1 MAGLDSNLQLQV
13 IVVGSSTD
21 ELVHRT
27 MNSLGDHGVEYILCD
42 DVYSAVGELAKN
54 ESGNV
59 LVIGRLGQLSREQ
72 GRFFQMACENG
83 YNCCC
88 IADRELVRKR
98 KQILTAIEA
107 GAFVINEPAEIGEIV
122 TKLSQDSTP
131 EKNRYDKAPKFIK
144 NEFVTTKAELN
155 ALLGAGIPS

>member
-1 MAGLDSNLQLQV
+1 MAKLDSDLQLQV

-42 DVYSAVGELAKN
+42 DVYSAVGELARN

-59 LVIGRLGQLSREQ
+59 LVIGRFGQLSREQ
-72 GRFFQMACENG
+72 GRFFHMACDNG
-83 YNCCC
+83 YTCFC

-107 GAFVINEPAEIGEIV
+107 GAFVTNEPAEIGEVV
-122 TKLSQDSTP
+122 TKLLQGSSP
-131 EKNRYDKAPKFIK
+131 EKKGSGKTPKSIK
-144 NEFVTTKAELN
+144 DEFVTTKAELDS
-155 ALLGAGIPS
+155 LLGAGAPF